1 MIMEA
6 LAVIHIVNKHI
17 RFGVE
22 KSRLFISHS
31 NVGLF
36 FMCKCL
42 KSLQLITW
50 RVEEL
55 QFQVTKLQ
63 LGAKNIVIAS
73 ILCLYITVCERLATD
88 KGVLVYFAW
97 ITFYF
102 NCTEQS

>member
-6 LAVIHIVNKHI
+6 FAVIHIVNKHI

-63 LGAKNIVIAS
+63 LGAKNIVISLSQAFFVF
-73 ILCLYITVCERLATD
+73 ILRCVKD
-88 KGVLVYFAW
+88 
-97 ITFYF
+97 
-102 NCTEQS
+102 

>member
-6 LAVIHIVNKHI
+6 FAVIHIVNKHI

-55 QFQVTKLQ
+55 QFQVKKLQ
-63 LGAKNIVIAS
+63 LGAKISLSQAFFVF
-73 ILCLYITVCERLATD
+73 ILRCVKD
-88 KGVLVYFAW
+88 
-97 ITFYF
+97 
-102 NCTEQS
+102 

>member
-6 LAVIHIVNKHI
+6 FAVIHIVNKHI

-73 ILCLYITVCERLATD
+73 IFCLYITVCERLATD
-88 KGVLVYFAW
+88 KGGLVYFAW

-102 NCTEQS
+102 NCSEQS